1 MERPQIGEERRPVGP
16 LAVGDEGGYERWL
29 ERVQA
34 MKGVAEAS
42 DAGSKAVEAFPFLCW
57 NRGAIEVLRGSQ

>member
-1 MERPQIGEERRPVGP
+1 MERPQIGEERGPVGP
-16 LAVGDEGGYERWL
+16 HAVGDEGGYERRL

-42 DAGSKAVEAFPFLCW
+42 DAGSEAIEPFPFLCW
-57 NRGAIEVLRGSQ
+57 NLGAIEVLRGNK